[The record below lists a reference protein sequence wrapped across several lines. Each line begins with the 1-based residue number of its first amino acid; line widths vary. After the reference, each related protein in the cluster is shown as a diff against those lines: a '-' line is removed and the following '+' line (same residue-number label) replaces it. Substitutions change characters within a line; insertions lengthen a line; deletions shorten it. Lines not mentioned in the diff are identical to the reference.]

1 MRLTVLSPFGR
12 ATPHNTQNKIES
24 FFIDVYSKT
33 NYIHQFDLL
42 ENKMGSGISLGED
55 HMSELV
61 KRLLEEKHQDRMNH
75 LPPCLPQY
83 KNWRK
88 SIENGYHTYELKTVD
103 ICTKKIKETIH
114 NKTFKKTE

>member
-1 MRLTVLSPFGR
+1 
-12 ATPHNTQNKIES
+12 
-24 FFIDVYSKT
+24 
-33 NYIHQFDLL
+33 
-42 ENKMGSGISLGED
+42 
-55 HMSELV
+55 
-61 KRLLEEKHQDRMNH
+61 MNH